1 MIEKILSKNEF
12 DGWLKDLQKSFELF
26 GPLAQG
32 DQIDFA
38 PLTGKTE
45 PDLTFQNSRLSPK
58 GLVQPASERMFQF
71 TLNPEDPE
79 AHILKEIPAAGG
91 PRLVVGI
98 RPCDARAFSLVQ
110 LNFINPDY
118 QDPWWKQAREGMT
131 LMGLGCT
138 NPCST
143 CFCTSMGGG
152 PFDSVGLD
160 LLLTDLGSEYL
171 IQSLTEKGE
180 GLLSASPGKDCSE
193 GDRTKATQIQQQ
205 AAESLSAQVA
215 TDHLKEQPL
224 LPLFNAPF
232 WDEVQFACINC
243 GTCTYLC
250 PTCWCFDIQDEVQGT
265 QGIRMRNWDSC
276 MYPLFTLHGS
286 GHNPRGEKVQRVR
299 QRFMHKFKYYVD
311 KYENGV
317 ACVGCGR
324 CVQFCPV
331 NIDIRSVCQQMNDY
345 KAT

>member
-1 MIEKILSKNEF
+1 MIEKILSPKELN
-12 DGWLKDLQKSFELF
+12 DWLKELKKSFELV
-26 GPLAQG
+26 GPVTQG
-32 DQIDFA
+32 EQCNFA
-38 PLTGKTE
+38 PLSE
-45 PDLTFQNSRLSPK
+45 NDPDFSFQNTRISPK

-79 AHILKEIPAAGG
+79 AHILKEEPKKEPPRFLAG
-91 PRLVVGI
+91 V
-98 RPCDARAFSLVQ
+98 RPCDARAFDLVRI
-110 LNFINPDY
+110 NFITPEFE
-118 QDPWWKQAREGMT
+118 DPWWKQGRERLI
-131 LMGLGCT
+131 LMGLGC
-138 NPCST
+138 NRPCST
-143 CFCTSMGGG
+143 CFCTSVGGG
-152 PFDSVGLD
+152 PFDTAGMD
-160 LLLTDLGSEYL
+160 LLMTDLGNRYL
-171 IQSLTEKGE
+171 IQGCTEKGE
-180 GLLSASPGKDCSE
+180 GLLKTFPGKSASE
-193 GDRTKATQIQQQ
+193 QDRKQ
-205 AAESLSAQVA
+205 AAQIKTHAEEMISSKVP
-215 TDHLKEQPL
+215 TDHLKDQPL
-224 LPLFNAPF
+224 LDLFNAPF

-265 QGIRMRNWDSC
+265 EGIRMRNWDSC

-331 NIDIRSVCQQMNDY
+331 NIDIRQVGQLMNDY
-345 KAT
+345 KAN